1 LILKFRENTTFLFG
15 KIKYSNKPIFDLDK
29 IESHDYLREYLSQ
42 KLNLLAPTSYIQPPR
57 KGTVLGHI
65 KETIRFN
72 DVLFTS
78 NVGDNF
84 KNLLDY
90 ISFGFGEKGYY
101 YDIHLINQEI
111 EIERFKEDIQDLIKL
126 VNKMELDFENE
137 LIDLYYIENFED
149 KKRKMFEISNFQA
162 TIVDEYFLVKN
173 FALLNSILHIIDDK
187 SDIIV
192 EEGENF
198 SLPEV
203 KFKLRNDSIFDSFDL
218 FRENVKPLYDQRFF
232 QIKKLLTKEELWSIS
247 SRGIPLK
254 SVINIISL
262 LK

>member
-1 LILKFRENTTFLFG
+1 MILKFRENTTFLFG

-29 IESHDYLREYLSQ
+29 IETIDYLREYISE
-42 KLNLLAPTSYIQPPR
+42 KLDLLVPTPYIQPPR
-57 KGTVLGHI
+57 KGTVLGRI

-72 DVLFTS
+72 DVQFVS
-78 NVGDNF
+78 NIEDNL
-84 KNLLDY
+84 KDLLDY

-111 EIERFKEDIQDLIKL
+111 EIERFKTDIQDLIQL
-126 VNKMELDFENE
+126 INKIELNFENE
-137 LIDLYYIENFED
+137 LIDLYYIENFDD

-162 TIVDEYFLVKN
+162 TIEEEYFLKN
-173 FALLNSILHIIDDK
+173 NFLLLNSIMQIIDDK

-198 SLPEV
+198 SLPEI
-203 KFKLRNDSIFDSFDL
+203 KFKLRNDYIFESIDL
-218 FRENVKPLYDQRFF
+218 FRENVKPLFEQRFF
-232 QIKKLLTKEELWSIS
+232 QIKKLLTKEELWSIA
-247 SRGIPLK
+247 SRGIPLE
-254 SVINIISL
+254 SVLNIVSL